1 MTAFPTAATAAAS
14 PCCYNIH
21 YGDDYD
27 HGDCCRYLFCTCRT
41 QHHYCHQLH
50 VHLSL
55 SAKQKKDRSRL
66 AVLDKYA
73 HVLNEYNDNEL
84 QGVILVAT
92 HARAGASKGTVR
104 AELLRGST
112 EDPVMD
118 WVTLGY
124 PKLAQGSGKY
134 YFEVNLIAGAE
145 APQVGLLS
153 EATGEDLWLPA
164 LSPPRHLL
172 RPAAMQ
178 ANSHVLETSSDV
190 EEQRSELLGNMR
202 LPGASMPGRLAFGL
216 GFLGFALLGLGFL
229 AGRTTMP
236 PQPSSEAFESAVIQR
251 FDQSH
256 TDAVVKDIFNQFDA
270 NGDGVL
276 DMSETKGLLK
286 QVLKETGETRS
297 DDEIHEAAQEL
308 DHDSSG
314 GVQKTELKQ
323 LVNHL
328 MSGFKR

>member
-1 MTAFPTAATAAAS
+1 
-14 PCCYNIH
+14 
-21 YGDDYD
+21 
-27 HGDCCRYLFCTCRT
+27 
-41 QHHYCHQLH
+41 
-50 VHLSL
+50 
-55 SAKQKKDRSRL
+55 
-66 AVLDKYA
+66 
-73 HVLNEYNDNEL
+73 
-84 QGVILVAT
+84 
-92 HARAGASKGTVR
+92 
-104 AELLRGST
+104 
-112 EDPVMD
+112 
-118 WVTLGY
+118 
-124 PKLAQGSGKY
+124 
-134 YFEVNLIAGAE
+134 
-145 APQVGLLS
+145 
-153 EATGEDLWLPA
+153 
-164 LSPPRHLL
+164 
-172 RPAAMQ
+172 MQ

-216 GFLGFALLGLGFL
+216 GLLGFALLGLGFL